1 MSAAA
6 FKIPT
11 IYSLVD
17 KFTGP
22 ARKISASA
30 HAVAS
35 SIETGVARGERLFR
49 KFTPVLSDASKQF
62 LSFASSAALAAAII
76 GGISFSVQ
84 AIKNYEV
91 AVQSFRT
98 IVSDLNDKQFAAYER
113 KVREVAL
120 ATKKS
125 SIDVVKGFEMIAGL
139 NAEFAKTPAAIGE
152 VTESAII
159 LAKASRDDLG
169 KSASNLTGIL
179 NQFELQA
186 DASKRV
192 INALAA
198 GQAVGASS
206 ITQTADAF
214 TVFGAVAKTA
224 NLSLE
229 ESIGLVEVLASKQ
242 IQGAEAGT
250 ALRGSILALQKAGL
264 GYRSGVFKTRDALV
278 EFNER
283 LNKLTSAKRK
293 DAYMEKV
300 FGVINRTSGTI
311 LSQNIELFDKFTKG
325 VTGTDEAIKAAAL
338 NSNTLVNKLV
348 ELQAKWITIITT
360 SDRTSSSLAIVKGA
374 VVLVTDNM
382 EKLLAIGTLL
392 IGGFALW
399 KAGLLT
405 LRIALG
411 AYNIA
416 IGITG
421 ALTGVASVAIGKSV
435 IAMRAYKAA
444 VAIGT
449 AAQWLWNAALTANP
463 IGLTIA
469 AIGVL
474 IGLIVAVVIKWNE
487 WGAALSIFMG
497 PLGIVISLVQS
508 FRRNWDMI
516 TEAFSKGGIVA
527 GIKAIGNTILDAMI
541 MPLQQ
546 VAQILAKWT
555 GLEVFENAAKGA
567 ALVRKAL
574 GVNVATDE
582 SGRRLRDATDTN
594 STGDWGVKDVIN
606 PKTAQRDGMRD
617 EITKLK
623 QFNSTLTIKDL
634 SGRAE
639 LDNSNPLVQMLPQVG
654 TTRGGW

>member
-1 MSAAA
+1 MTAAA

-22 ARKISASA
+22 ARKISTSA

-49 KFTPVLSDASKQF
+49 KFTPVLSEASKQF
-62 LSFASSAALAAAII
+62 LSFASTAAIAAAII
-76 GGISFSVQ
+76 GGITFSVQ

-125 SIDVVKGFEMIAGL
+125 SIDVVKAFEMIAGL

-224 NLSLE
+224 NLTLE

-283 LNKLTSAKRK
+283 LNKLTTAKRK

-311 LSQNIELFDKFTKG
+311 LSQNIDLYDKFTKG
-325 VTGTDEAIKAAAL
+325 VTGTSEAFKAAEI
-338 NSNTLVNKLV
+338 NSNSLTNRL
-348 ELQAKWITIITT
+348 EEMRAKWVTLITT
-360 SDRTSSSLAIVKGA
+360 SDTTNTKLNKVKST
-374 VVLVTDNM
+374 VVFLTDNM
-382 EKLLAIGTLL
+382 ETLISVGFNILVFFAAWKAALLAG
-392 IGGFALW
+392 
-399 KAGLLT
+399 
-405 LRIALG
+405 RIALG

-416 IGITG
+416 LGITG
-421 ALTGVASVAIGKSV
+421 ALSGVASVAIGKSSV
-435 IAMRAYKAA
+435 ALGAYKAIA
-444 VAIGT
+444 WLAT
-449 AAQWLWNAALTANP
+449 SAQWAWNAALTANP

-474 IGLIVAVVIKWNE
+474 IGFIVAVIVKWNE
-487 WGAALSIFMG
+487 WGAAVSIFMG
-497 PLGIVISLVQS
+497 PLGMVISLVQS
-508 FRRNWDMI
+508 LRRNWDMI
-516 TEAFSKGGIVA
+516 TEAFTKGGIIA
-527 GIKAIGNTILDAMI
+527 GIKAIGRTILDAII
-541 MPLQQ
+541 MPVQQ
-546 VAQILAKWT
+546 LAQILAKWT

-567 ALVRKAL
+567 AIVRKAL
-574 GVNVATDE
+574 AVNTATDE
-582 SGRRLRDATDTN
+582 SGMRFRNATDTN
-594 STGDWGVKDVIN
+594 SAGDWGVKDIIN